1 MEEKE
6 TKKAEKEKN
15 EVKKVEQK
23 KSEIK
28 NNETKTKKK
37 ETKRDE
43 DSKKTNKG
51 IVIAVA
57 ILIFAVIAL
66 LIYCIVMV
74 DSPKRAVENMLT
86 EIKLGTNTEPLLTGF
101 MNQESLNE
109 EAQKAFVNNLSW
121 KIIKEERQDDNNA
134 TVELEVTNKDFK
146 KIMENFKERI
156 VKIAISGNSLD
167 EQKTLEYLLEE
178 VNNEEIENVTNTQT
192 IKVIKQNGKW
202 QIPENENDIDDIV
215 LPGFNEA
222 LQDLN

>member
-146 KIMENFKERI
+146 KIM
-156 VKIAISGNSLD
+156 
-167 EQKTLEYLLEE
+167 
-178 VNNEEIENVTNTQT
+178 
-192 IKVIKQNGKW
+192 
-202 QIPENENDIDDIV
+202 
-215 LPGFNEA
+215 
-222 LQDLN
+222 

>member
-121 KIIKEERQDDNNA
+121 KIIKEERQD
-134 TVELEVTNKDFK
+134 EDFK